1 MYSKKESAIERDIV
15 YYLTVVRKI
24 FCFKLKDQTR
34 RGENLVFRKPR
45 YGELAGIAD
54 LCVFHKGRVDWI
66 EVKSK
71 TGRQSPHQKAF
82 EAECKKEG
90 INYYLVRDFKEV
102 MKIYE

>member
-1 MYSKKESAIERDIV
+1 MYSKKESAIERDII

-24 FCFKLKDQTR
+24 FCFKLRDQIYCGKD
-34 RGENLVFRKPR
+34 
-45 YGELAGIAD
+45 GIHRAPPFGCIKGQPD
-54 LCVFHKGRVDWI
+54 LCVFFNGRVDWI